1 MLKPRLKPTTKYEI
15 NSSHSTPS
23 VLFTY
28 DALAKMDAFI
38 QTCTTEVGWLGYVAY
53 FPEEHLYY
61 VTDVELFKQN
71 ASAATTE
78 IQPET
83 LSSFAEEL
91 LMRDNGME
99 LWNSLRLW
107 GHSHVNMG
115 VTPSGQ
121 DDSQMKVFSTN
132 TDYFIRV
139 IGNKAGEMKVDVYD
153 FVAGIN
159 CLDVVWNVETL
170 EIEKSPIEVELEEEL
185 ARREELYLAS
195 IKTLVEQKSAMEKEN
210 LSTIVA
216 YTSSITEVVKED
228 VKKKVLPM
236 YNKITNYYGVGR
248 AFQEKKT
255 TGLPEKTK
263 VDPTSVTKEWILSE
277 FIQSDIDILGSAIE
291 SRIKTEIL
299 DDYGWDFMTLSYN
312 AREKMYS
319 VIKSEK
325 LVKEEINLVDVRA
338 QYPQYGYYGKQSYFD
353 Y

>member
-38 QTCTTEVGWLGYVAY
+38 QTCPTEVGWLGYV
-53 FPEEHLYY
+53 EHFATENLYY

-91 LMRDNGME
+91 LARDNGVE

-121 DDSQMKVFSTN
+121 DDSQMKVFSAN

-153 FVAGIN
+153 FTAGIN

-170 EIEKSPIEVELEEEL
+170 EIEKSPIELELEAEL
-185 ARREELYLAS
+185 AERERLYLAS

-210 LSTIVA
+210 LSTITE
-216 YTSSITEVVKED
+216 YTSSITKVVKED

-236 YNKITNYYGVGR
+236 HAATRNYYGVGR

-255 TGLPEKTK
+255 INLPERTK
-263 VDPTSVTKEWILSE
+263 IEPTSVTKDLILSTFTQE
-277 FIQSDIDILGSAIE
+277 DIDILGSSIE
-291 SRIKTEIL
+291 SRIKTEIM
-299 DDYGWDFMTLSYN
+299 DEYGYDFTTFPYN
-312 AREKMYS
+312 SREKMYQI
-319 VIKSEK
+319 IKSEK
-325 LVKEEINLVDVRA
+325 MVKEEINLVNTRA
-338 QYPQYGYYGKQSYFD
+338 MYPQYGYYGRQGYFD